1 MSVALVE
8 QEIQA
13 LVGFGVEAGIM
24 AVEEADDWVASLWEA
39 NCQAIRERYRDT
51 AESLFPRIIGP
62 TPKFG
67 AVTSVHINVAGD
79 TYWYQVSQQPS
90 WEGSVAEARTAAILY
105 AIAASTT
112 PGS

>member
-13 LVGFGVEAGIM
+13 LVGFGVEAGIV
-24 AVEEADDWVASLWEA
+24 ADGEADDWVASLWEA

-51 AESLFPRIIGP
+51 AERLFPRIIGP

-67 AVTSVHINVAGD
+67 AVTSGHINVAGD
-79 TYWYQVSQQPS
+79 TYWYQVSQQPG
-90 WEGSVAEARTAAILY
+90 WEGSIAEARTAAILY
-105 AIAASTT
+105 AIAASTA
-112 PGS
+112 PDI